1 MEHYKGRELDAVG
14 GKESDGRLEFKKTR
28 DQDYQHYSYQP
39 FWLIQWI
46 MLIWPKILFQNYN

>member
-39 FWLIQWI
+39 FWFNSMDNVDLAKN
-46 MLIWPKILFQNYN
+46 LVSKL